1 MGSKKLIHFSPAR
14 TILVSIFLTI
24 LIGTLLLALP
34 IASKSH
40 IPFIDL
46 FFTATSAT
54 CVTGL
59 FTISLNDFTFF
70 GHCIILALIQIG
82 GIGLITLTV
91 FFISLFINLGL
102 ATQVMTGQLLDIAQ
116 WKNVKKIVLF
126 IILLTVTTELFGA
139 FLTFIAIR
147 NDYNSGQAIF
157 LSLFHSISSFCCAG
171 ISLFPHGMQSYN
183 HNYLILITTIGL
195 ILIGSLG
202 FLTWKELISYWIA
215 RTRKKRYQLSLTT
228 KIILYGSLFI
238 TIFSTL
244 LFFVLERNN
253 TLASLENPILIILN
267 AIFQG
272 IAFRGVGFTIFNVWQ
287 VYSVTLFLAMIYAF
301 IGFASGSTGSGIKIN
316 TFVVFLSTIRTAIT
330 GRTSVE
336 IKERTIPLDQIYRAM
351 AIVSLGIGW
360 ILFITFC
367 LLISERYS
375 SFFPL
380 FFEAASAFANLGV
393 STGITTGLTLL
404 GKLMIIITMII
415 GRIGSLTLIF
425 ALKKQALWKK
435 AEAEFS
441 YPEERVMLG

>member
-1 MGSKKLIHFSPAR
+1 MGSRKLIHFSPAR
-14 TILVSIFLTI
+14 TILISMVLIILT
-24 LIGTLLLALP
+24 GTLLLALP
-34 IASKSH
+34 LARTCP

-59 FTISLNDFTFF
+59 FTIPLNDFTFF

-91 FFISLFINLGL
+91 FFISLFVNLGL
-102 ATQVMTGQLLDIAQ
+102 AVQLMTGQLLDIAQ

-126 IILLTVTTELFGA
+126 IILLTVITELVGA

-147 NDYNSGQAIF
+147 NDYNLGQGIF
-157 LSLFHSISSFCCAG
+157 LSIFHSISSFCCAG
-171 ISLFPHGMQSYN
+171 ISLFPHGMQNYN
-183 HNYLILITTIGL
+183 HNYLMLITTIGL

-215 RTRKKRYQLSLTT
+215 RTKKQRHQLSLTT
-228 KIILYGSLFI
+228 KIILYGSLGI
-238 TIFSTL
+238 TTFSTL

-253 TLASLENPILIILN
+253 TLASLGNPILMMLN
-267 AIFQG
+267 ALFQG
-272 IAFRGVGFTIFNVWQ
+272 LAFRGVGFIVFNVWQ
-287 VYSVTLFLAMIYAF
+287 VYLVTLFLAMIYAF

-316 TFVVFLSTIRTAIT
+316 TFVVFLATIRTAIT

-336 IKERTIPLDQIYRAM
+336 IKERTIPLDQVYRAI
-351 AIVSLGIGW
+351 AIIFLGIGW
-360 ILFITFC
+360 ILLTTFC

-380 FFEAASAFANLGV
+380 FFEATSAFANLGI
-393 STGITTGLTLL
+393 STGLTGGLTLL
-404 GKLMIIITMII
+404 GKFMIIITMIV

-425 ALKKQALWKK
+425 ALRKQALWKK